1 MSNSIIASLMSGQ
14 LFTLLLLKLL
24 LLGNWIQKQNIQL
37 LFVINLIFYFAA
49 IQIKSEI
56 EQQKRIIRI
65 ISQSL
70 IISPS
75 YDWINH
81 ISSVWQFQQ
90 DFWCLNTNS
99 TQFNRTNENA
109 KTDEGTFPDRLSFN
123 IFLIWRAIE
132 CIRLF

>member
-1 MSNSIIASLMSGQ
+1 MSGQ

-75 YDWINH
+75 YD
-81 ISSVWQFQQ
+81 
-90 DFWCLNTNS
+90 
-99 TQFNRTNENA
+99 
-109 KTDEGTFPDRLSFN
+109 
-123 IFLIWRAIE
+123 
-132 CIRLF
+132 